1 MVVLFAAAAI
11 TVNTAFE
18 AGSLGRV
25 ERVSDTY
32 LRCAVR
38 GQSDQDGRNRQASW
52 YYFRLDGLPRQTEV
66 RIELVDLLGEY
77 NYRPG
82 SHAVNQNTRPVY
94 SYNNRTWQFFTETQV
109 GWDDQEKKLIL
120 RFKPIRSRMWIAH
133 VPPYTTEHLRALEQR
148 LKREHFTKIESAGRT
163 SQGRDIPLWTVTDPS
178 APDAGKKVLWLMAR
192 QHAWE
197 AGTSWVVDGALRY
210 LAGNSP
216 EARRLRKEAIW
227 RFFPMADPD
236 GVVNG
241 QVRFN
246 TYGYDV
252 NRNWDTANEKRTP
265 EIFAMKRKILEWVDS
280 GRRIDLFLTLHN
292 QEMGDYIE
300 GPFQQFRKLA
310 QRFYDAL
317 DKTSSF
323 QARGGP
329 RDCFRQT
336 PIDQG
341 RMTVNQ
347 NLFAERKIPAF
358 LMELGVQHNVKLNRP
373 RTTADNLEFGR
384 KLLEAMLAAV
394 QEP

>member
-1 MVVLFAAAAI
+1 MIVLLAAAAI
-11 TVNTAFE
+11 TVNAAFE
-18 AGSLGRV
+18 AGSIGRV

-52 YYFRLDGLPRQTEV
+52 YYFQLGHLPRRTEI
-66 RIELVDLLGEY
+66 RIELVDLVGEY

-94 SYNNRTWQFFTETQV
+94 SYDNRTWQFFTEAQV
-109 GWDDQEKKLIL
+109 GWDDREKKLIL
-120 RFKPIRSRMWIAH
+120 RFTPTHSQMWIAH
-133 VPPYTTEHLRALEQR
+133 VPPYTTKHLKALEQR
-148 LKREHFTKIESAGRT
+148 LKQERFTKIESAGKT
-163 SQGRDIPLWTVTDPS
+163 SQGRDLPLWTVTDPS
-178 APDAGKKVLWLMAR
+178 VPDASKNVLWVMAR

-197 AGTSWVVDGALRY
+197 AGTSWVVEGALRY
-210 LAGNSP
+210 LAGNSI
-216 EARRLRKEAIW
+216 EAQRMRKAAVW

-252 NRNWDTANEKRTP
+252 NRNWDTANEKWTP

-280 GRRIDLFLTLHN
+280 GRRIDLFLAMHN

-300 GPFQQFRKLA
+300 GPLQPFRELA

-317 DKTSSF
+317 DRTRSF

-329 RDCFRQT
+329 RDAFRQA
-336 PIDQG
+336 PIEKG

-347 NLFAERKIPAF
+347 NLFVERKIPAF

-373 RTTADNLEFGR
+373 RTTTDNLEFGPE
-384 KLLEAMLAAV
+384 LLKAMLAAV
-394 QEP
+394 RKP